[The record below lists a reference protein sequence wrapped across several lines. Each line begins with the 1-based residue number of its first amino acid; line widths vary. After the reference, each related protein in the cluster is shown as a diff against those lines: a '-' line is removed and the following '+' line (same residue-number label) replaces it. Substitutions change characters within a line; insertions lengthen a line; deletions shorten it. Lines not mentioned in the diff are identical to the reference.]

1 MKKNLALFSYFAFA
15 LLFVFTSCNSEDPSP
30 EDEALNELSGTW
42 SINLATTPD
51 GEITLSGVS
60 VNFNADNATYS
71 VTGIAL
77 LEENNLNL
85 SDVFAEQ
92 GTFSLNADQTA
103 IVLDGNNS
111 LNYTI
116 TDNAI
121 TISYDSNFPKETSD
135 PAQLTLTGSKSN

>member
-1 MKKNLALFSYFAFA
+1 MKKNLALFSYFAVA

-30 EDEALNELSGTW
+30 EDEALDELSGTW
-42 SINLATTPD
+42 SINSATTPD

-60 VNFNADNATYS
+60 VNFNADNSTYS
-71 VTGIAL
+71 VTGLAL

-92 GTFSLNADQTA
+92 GAFALNDDQTS

-121 TISYDSNFPKETSD
+121 TLSYDSNFPKETSD
-135 PAQLTLTGSKSN
+135 PVQLTLTGSKSN